1 MKYTLTI
8 FLALIF
14 VFFAKAQ
21 TKLSSTNE
29 DLVKFTEIKSN
40 VYVHETYLVTQ
51 TWGKVPCNGLVYI
64 VGKEAVVFDTPT
76 DSISTEE
83 LFKSLD
89 KAGIKV
95 KAIVVNHFHNDCLGG
110 LKEFHAKNIPSYSSN
125 KTIAFAKRDHLEV
138 PKNGF
143 EKEDKIKIGKK
154 TIINYQP
161 GGAHTHDNIVSY
173 IPSEKVMFG
182 GCMVKEMNAGK
193 GFLGDADVKAWPQTI
208 EKVKAKFPEV
218 ELIVPGHG
226 LSGGKELLEYTIKL
240 FSGN

>member
-29 DLVKFTEIKSN
+29 DLVKFTEIKPN
-40 VYVHETYLVTQ
+40 VFVHETYLNTQ
-51 TWGKVPCNGLVYI
+51 TWGKVGCNGLVYI
-64 VGKEAVVFDTPT
+64 NGKEAVIFDTPT
-76 DSISTEE
+76 DSISTVE

-95 KAIVVNHFHNDCLGG
+95 KAVVVNHFHNDCLGG

-125 KTIAFAKRDHLEV
+125 KTIEFAKRDHLEV

-143 EKEDKIKIGKK
+143 DKEGKIKIGKK
-154 TIINYQP
+154 TIINFQP
-161 GGAHTHDNIVSY
+161 GAAHTHDNIVSY

-208 EKVKAKFPEV
+208 EKVKIKFPKV
-218 ELIVPGHG
+218 EYVIPGHG
-226 LSGGKELLEYTIKL
+226 QYGGKELFEYTIKL
-240 FSGN
+240 FSEK